1 VYKLPTAPPRHVN
14 PGHQAQKIR
23 ENKQRQIS
31 QSEIYDGQWR
41 RLSKYI
47 RDTNPFCVI
56 CQSQGFV
63 TASEVVD
70 HIIPVAIRPDLRL
83 DISNLR
89 SCCSSCHNKVTRNF
103 QLYGINELIVTE
115 EQKKGKP
122 NVQS

>member
-1 VYKLPTAPPRHVN
+1 MPDKPPRHID
-14 PGHQAQKIR
+14 PGRQAAKTKAD
-23 ENKQRQIS
+23 KQRQLS
-31 QSEIYDGQWR
+31 QSEIYDRQWR
-41 RLSKYI
+41 KLSKYI
-47 RDTNPFCVI
+47 RDTHPVCEL
-56 CQSQGFV
+56 CLAEGFV

-70 HIIPVAIRPDLRL
+70 HIIPVAIAPERRL